1 MSTLFLS
8 KDELADLSGVVR
20 PTLQIRWL
28 RDNGWRYSVDFNGK
42 PRVSREHFS
51 HRLVFTA
58 LPEKAKTST
67 PRFDRLNDPDAQL
80 SLLR

>member
-8 KDELADLSGVVR
+8 KDELADLIGLSR

-28 RDNGWRYSVDFNGK
+28 RDNGWRFSVDVNGK
-42 PRVSREHFS
+42 PRVTREHFS
-51 HRLVFTA
+51 HRLVFA
-58 LPEKAKTST
+58 PLPDKPKTTT

>member
-8 KDELADLSGVVR
+8 KDELSDLSGFAR

-28 RDNGWRYSVDFNGK
+28 RDNGWRFSVDANGK
-42 PRVSREHFS
+42 PRVAREHFV
-51 HRLVFTA
+51 HRLVFA
-58 LPEKAKTST
+58 PLPEKSKIST